1 MIQNIVV
8 FFHFLVSILIVILI
22 ILQGRSSGFSTLFG
36 GGSFQSTRRG
46 SEKFLHQL
54 TIVCVIIFCLLGL
67 YRVLGI

>member
-1 MIQNIVV
+1 MIQNIII
-8 FFHFLVSILIVILI
+8 FLHFVISILIVFLI

-54 TIVCVIIFCLLGL
+54 TIICVIIFCLISL
-67 YRVLGI
+67 YRVLVL